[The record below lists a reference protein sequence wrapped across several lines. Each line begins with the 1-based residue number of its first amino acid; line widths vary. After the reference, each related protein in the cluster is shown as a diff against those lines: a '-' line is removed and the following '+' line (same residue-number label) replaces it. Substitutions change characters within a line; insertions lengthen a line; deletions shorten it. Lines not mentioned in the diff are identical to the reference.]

1 MILMQDIQMNVQ
13 DESDKFQVKIN
24 EKFVEGTSDYNK
36 LKNKPKLNGNEIIGE
51 VEEIDPTVPLWAKAE
66 ARPVYTPEDV
76 GAMAEGS
83 VTSVSTTELDELW
96 NSLQEGKRIAIEY
109 LDKSG
114 LTVLINKI
122 KTALNGKVDAV
133 SGKGLST
140 NDYTSAEK
148 QKLSGIAS
156 GAQANV
162 IESVKVN
169 GTKLTPSS
177 KAVDVTVPTKVSQ
190 LTNDSG
196 FQTSTQVDSIVTGKG
211 YQTQTQVQSLIN
223 SAVGNVTSIR
233 YEKVT
238 SLPATGSNGVIY
250 LVAHSHGTQDIY
262 DEYIWIADTKTFE
275 KIGNTDIDL
284 SAYVKS
290 SELTAITTNDLNIM
304 WGQRMAFV
312 FKDRA
317 SIQWLVSKIKSVTTS
332 HNALNQMVMNNHF
345 TTNLNATSAQDLVDE
360 KGNTILA
367 DWSYEVASG
376 EVGTDWTYK
385 VKEE

>member
-1 MILMQDIQMNVQ
+1 M
-13 DESDKFQVKIN
+13 
-24 EKFVEGTSDYNK
+24 
-36 LKNKPKLNGNEIIGE
+36 
-51 VEEIDPTVPLWAKAE
+51 
-66 ARPVYTPEDV
+66 
-76 GAMAEGS
+76 
-83 VTSVSTTELDELW
+83 
-96 NSLQEGKRIAIEY
+96 AIEY

-114 LTVLINKI
+114 LTLLISKI
-122 KTALNGKVDAV
+122 KSALGGKVDVV

-156 GAQANV
+156 GAQVNV

-177 KAVDVTVPTKVSQ
+177 KAVDVTVPTKTSQ

-196 FQTSTQVDSIVTGKG
+196 YQSATSVESIITAKG
-211 YQTQTQVQSLIN
+211 YQTQSQVQSLIN
-223 SAVGNVTSIR
+223 SAVGNITSIR

-262 DEYIWIADTKTFE
+262 DEYIWLSETKTYE

-290 SELTAITTNDLNIM
+290 SELTEITTNDLNTM
-304 WGQRMAFV
+304 WG
-312 FKDRA
+312 
-317 SIQWLVSKIKSVTTS
+317 
-332 HNALNQMVMNNHF
+332 
-345 TTNLNATSAQDLVDE
+345 
-360 KGNTILA
+360 
-367 DWSYEVASG
+367 
-376 EVGTDWTYK
+376 
-385 VKEE
+385 

>member
-1 MILMQDIQMNVQ
+1 MTL
-13 DESDKFQVKIN
+13 
-24 EKFVEGTSDYNK
+24 
-36 LKNKPKLNGNEIIGE
+36 
-51 VEEIDPTVPLWAKAE
+51 
-66 ARPVYTPEDV
+66 
-76 GAMAEGS
+76 
-83 VTSVSTTELDELW
+83 
-96 NSLQEGKRIAIEY
+96 
-109 LDKSG
+109 
-114 LTVLINKI
+114 LISKI
-122 KTALNGKVDAV
+122 KTALSGKVDVV

-169 GTKLTPSS
+169 GTALTPSS

-190 LTNDSG
+190 LSNDSG
-196 FQTSTQVDSIVTGKG
+196 FQTSTQVNSIVTGKG
-211 YQTQTQVQSLIN
+211 YQTQSQVQSLIN

-290 SELTAITTNDLNIM
+290 SELTAITTNDLNTM
-304 WGQRMAFV
+304 WG
-312 FKDRA
+312 
-317 SIQWLVSKIKSVTTS
+317 
-332 HNALNQMVMNNHF
+332 
-345 TTNLNATSAQDLVDE
+345 
-360 KGNTILA
+360 
-367 DWSYEVASG
+367 
-376 EVGTDWTYK
+376 
-385 VKEE
+385 